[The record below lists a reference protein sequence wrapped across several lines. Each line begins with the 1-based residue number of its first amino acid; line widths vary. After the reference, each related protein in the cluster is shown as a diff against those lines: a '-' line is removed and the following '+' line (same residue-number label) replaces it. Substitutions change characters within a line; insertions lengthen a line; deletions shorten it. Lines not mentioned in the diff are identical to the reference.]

1 MAYQTKVIAA
11 VSWLQPP
18 NLHLRPSHTCLARV
32 RLPWLSC
39 IYNICANIDDYIQLR
54 EEKMRGRPFLPF
66 FPSPFSSFF
75 SFLPPFSP
83 LSGESKSLP
92 PAWSKSPWR
101 HQQRGGPGGIP
112 PGIHTTTGTSK
123 SRAKQFSL
131 LWWPTAAPIA
141 ARKEALGASLKVCK
155 SCMFVRYCNADCQR
169 NHWPTHKKEC
179 KIQAA
184 KLHRN

>member
-1 MAYQTKVIAA
+1 MAYQTMVIAA

-18 NLHLRPSHTCLARV
+18 NLHLIPSHTCLARV

-83 LSGESKSLP
+83 LSGRSKSLP
-92 PAWSKSPWR
+92 PHDLKASQGNSPSKLNLAGTTSQPIGDSPLR
-101 HQQRGGPGGIP
+101 RNN
-112 PGIHTTTGTSK
+112 K
-123 SRAKQFSL
+123 
-131 LWWPTAAPIA
+131 TATRRECTISMSA
-141 ARKEALGASLKVCK
+141 
-155 SCMFVRYCNADCQR
+155 N
-169 NHWPTHKKEC
+169 KKFPE
-179 KIQAA
+179 
-184 KLHRN
+184 